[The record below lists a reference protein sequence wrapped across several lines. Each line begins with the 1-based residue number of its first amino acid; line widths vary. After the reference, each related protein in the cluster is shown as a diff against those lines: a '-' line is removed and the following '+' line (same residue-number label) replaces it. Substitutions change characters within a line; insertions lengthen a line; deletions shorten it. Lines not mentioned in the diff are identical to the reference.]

1 MNYRVVFKLLGN
13 VLKYELILLLIP
25 LCIALYYGDG
35 DAFSFFITIISMAP
49 VSFLLCK
56 IKAKKNDIY
65 GKEGFLTVGLAWIL
79 ISVVGAMPFII
90 SKSIPSFIEA
100 FFETVSGF
108 TTTGASILNEI
119 ESLPKGILFWRSFT
133 HWIGGMGFLIFILA
147 LIPSLGFNT
156 IHLLKAESPG
166 PTPGKIVPK
175 IKETAK
181 ILYII
186 YFVLTLIQTILL
198 KIAGLSWYDAT
209 LHAVGTAGTG
219 GFSNMNSSVAAFANP
234 AVEWIIT
241 IFMLIFG
248 VNFALYFQMLK
259 GNIRNVFK
267 SEELRY
273 YSLIVCISIVFIT
286 INIVNY
292 NNGNIG
298 DSIRQSSFQVASVI
312 TTTGYATVDFNLW
325 PTISK
330 MILILLMFVGAM
342 AGSTGGGIKTVRI
355 LIMIKAIKREINKL
369 LHPKRIKSVKID
381 GKVIEEETISGVFL
395 FIGAYII
402 ISLIAM
408 LIVSLDGFD
417 IVTTST
423 SVIATISNIGP
434 GLEMVGPTGN
444 FSSFSSLSKIVLSFC
459 MLAGRLEIYPM
470 LILFSPSI
478 WRKSY

>member
-1 MNYRVVFKLLGN
+1 MNYRAVFKLLGN
-13 VLKYELILLLIP
+13 VLKYELMLLLIP
-25 LCIALYYGDG
+25 LCIAVYYGEG
-35 DAFSFFITIISMAP
+35 DAFSFFITIILMAP

-90 SKSIPSFIEA
+90 SKSIPSFIDA

-108 TTTGASILNEI
+108 TTTGASILKEV

-219 GFSNMNSSVAAFANP
+219 GFSNMNSSVAAFTNP
-234 AVEWIIT
+234 VVEGIIT
-241 IFMLIFG
+241 IFMLLFG
-248 VNFALYFQMLK
+248 VNFALYFQILK

-273 YSLIVCISIVFIT
+273 YILIVCISIVFIT
-286 INIVNY
+286 INIIKP
-292 NNGNIG
+292 NNGDIAE
-298 DSIRQSSFQVASVI
+298 SVRQSSFQVASVI
-312 TTTGYATVDFNLW
+312 TSTGYATVDFNLW

-330 MILILLMFVGAM
+330 MILILLMFIGAM

-408 LIVSLDGFD
+408 LIVALDGFD

-434 GLEMVGPTGN
+434 GLEKVGPTGN

-470 LILFSPSI
+470 LIMFSPSI